1 MGFTKQQNPE
11 ASVALTH
18 AVSEHELFKRCFEQ
32 VAVSRISGERPS
44 VEVYALCKGSCNMTA
59 EDRWKHPARSSR
71 PRGSG
76 AFEPAKCLTEALKDL
91 VSRHKEC
98 FQPQITE
105 LTWERLASSW
115 AVAGPSASHG
125 TTEPPSVTAGDGC
138 GDTSTAMTEQEARV
152 VEDAVVPPD
161 ASDGSEMP
169 NVEQQSQAR
178 PYLGGRLLRLISAA

>member
-1 MGFTKQQNPE
+1 MGFVTENSGV
-11 ASVALTH
+11 ASAALTH
-18 AVSEHELFKRCFEQ
+18 AVFDRPLFQQCFEQ
-32 VAVSRISGERPS
+32 VAASQSRGARPF
-44 VEVYALCKGSCNMTA
+44 VVVYAHCKGSCNMTA
-59 EDRWKHPARSSR
+59 EDRRKHPGRSSR
-71 PRGSG
+71 PRESG

-91 VSRHKEC
+91 VSKHKDC
-98 FQPQITE
+98 FQPQ
-105 LTWERLASSW
+105 LTWELLSSSW
-115 AVAGPSASHG
+115 AVAGPSASHA